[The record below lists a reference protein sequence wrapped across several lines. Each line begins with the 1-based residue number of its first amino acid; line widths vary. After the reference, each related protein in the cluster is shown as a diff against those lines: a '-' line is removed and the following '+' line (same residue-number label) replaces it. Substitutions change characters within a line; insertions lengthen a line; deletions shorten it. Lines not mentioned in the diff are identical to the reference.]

1 MGWVCEMGPF
11 RARPARVATDA
22 KSAADPIRAGRPLS
36 TCREE
41 TVRTRTR
48 LPWARWGFIV
58 CALLFAGWLA
68 WAGRAIW
75 FPVSI
80 ALVVAMVLD
89 PFVDRLENRKIPRSW
104 ATSLVFCL
112 FLGTVAVS
120 VLILSPAISRQAADI
135 SRDLGS
141 LFPDPERPDLV
152 PPTQRILARLDAHP
166 ALRDALLTAAR
177 AGTERLSSALQGASE
192 LVLLWAPNLV
202 WFLVV
207 PVLAFYMLNDFHRI
221 YAKAILLVPPRHRS
235 SAQTLIAEISSL
247 FGKYLRGMGL
257 LCLLLA
263 VATSAM
269 LYAFG
274 SPYWQLLG
282 VMAGVLYAVPVVGPL
297 FTLGLVTLVTL
308 VTGTPAKAA
317 MVGGSLMVLQ
327 NGLFDQILTPRI
339 LGRQVGLHPILI
351 IIALLLGYQVW
362 GITGM
367 LVAVPLTAAIQ
378 AIILHLVPKLGAELE
393 LRPLYELQEAE
404 EQTLQEHLKAE
415 ERPLDEHFCL
425 HSVVENVDARASEEA
440 AAKLPATE
448 TANGGLE
455 VRAA

>member
-1 MGWVCEMGPF
+1 MRSPQTAVAKTVDE
-11 RARPARVATDA
+11 RRLARNT
-22 KSAADPIRAGRPLS
+22 
-36 TCREE
+36 

-48 LPWARWGFIV
+48 IPWARWGFTT
-58 CALLFAGWLA
+58 CAVLFAAWLA

-104 ATSLVFCL
+104 ATSLVFFL
-112 FLGTVAVS
+112 FFGVATVA
-120 VLILSPAISRQAADI
+120 VLILSPAISRQAGEI
-135 SRDLGS
+135 SRDLTT

-152 PPTQRILARLDAHP
+152 PPTQQLLARLEAHP

-177 AGTERLSSALQGASE
+177 AGTERLSVALKGTSE

-221 YAKAILLVPPRHRS
+221 YAKAILLVPQRNRA

-247 FGKYLRGMGL
+247 FGKYLRGLSL

-263 VATSAM
+263 GATSVL
-269 LYAFG
+269 LYVFG
-274 SPYWQLLG
+274 NPYWQLLG
-282 VMAGVLYAVPVVGPL
+282 VLSGFLYAVPVVGPL

-308 VTGTPAKAA
+308 VADTPTKAV
-317 MVGGSLMVLQ
+317 MVAGSLLLLTS
-327 NGLFDQILTPRI
+327 GLFDQILTPRI

-367 LVAVPLTAAIQ
+367 LVAVPITAAIQ
-378 AIILHLVPKLGAELE
+378 TVIIHLVPKLGAELD
-393 LRPLYELQEAE
+393 LRPLQELQEAE
-404 EQTLQEHLKAE
+404 EETLQEHLKAE

-425 HSVVENVDARASEEA
+425 HSVVENVDALGAEEVVA
-440 AAKLPATE
+440 NKPMPVATE
-448 TANGGLE
+448 TKNGGLE
-455 VRAA
+455 AHAT